1 MWYAQMTYEWNLRLS
16 YTEAT
21 LLLLSQMTFD
31 QVQGLTWF
39 WFQSVSWMFGT
50 RNEVLNANRAS
61 PEREHK
67 TVSQPLCKSG
77 SKLSKNLKH
86 FKQQRRRSI
95 RSISLGTVNCLPY
108 WTNRH
113 FNLPKEQYLSSN
125 LSYLLVQSSEMK
137 VLPVGQK
144 YQLLRTNCRLNVTF
158 KSK

>member
-39 WFQSVSWMFGT
+39 GFQSVSWMLGT
-50 RNEVLNANRAS
+50 RNEVLNANSAS

-67 TVSQPLCKSG
+67 NVSQPLCKSG

-86 FKQQRRRSI
+86 FKQ
-95 RSISLGTVNCLPY
+95 
-108 WTNRH
+108 
-113 FNLPKEQYLSSN
+113 
-125 LSYLLVQSSEMK
+125 
-137 VLPVGQK
+137 
-144 YQLLRTNCRLNVTF
+144 
-158 KSK
+158 